1 MSLGKENLDPNFQAQ
16 AQVKNEPDLGISPA
30 EAQETPPEPPK
41 DPKQRRRVLQNPLID
56 DLNPDHLKRGV
67 LIPLK
72 TTQEVRQ
79 DHTIV
84 QALITR
90 APTKSANDVLS

>member
-1 MSLGKENLDPNFQAQ
+1 MATDSVAASHGYTDEGVDLRKEPKESRGVVPNPMINDLKEN
-16 AQVKNEPDLGISPA
+16 
-30 EAQETPPEPPK
+30 
-41 DPKQRRRVLQNPLID
+41 
-56 DLNPDHLKRGV
+56 HLRRGV

-84 QALITR
+84 QAFITR
-90 APTKSANDVLS
+90 APTKSANDVIV

>member
-1 MSLGKENLDPNFQAQ
+1 MAASIDDADSNTNGHVEPTPAQ
-16 AQVKNEPDLGISPA
+16 MREHRGPCVISP
-30 EAQETPPEPPK
+30 
-41 DPKQRRRVLQNPLID
+41 NPLVD
-56 DLNPDHLKRGV
+56 DLKEDHLKRGV

-84 QALITR
+84 QAFITR
-90 APTKSANDVLS
+90 APTKSANDVIKFVSLHPSVQPLFL